1 MIKKRIIASATLL
14 LPIAVTLVILSSC
27 KDNFTDHMEAKL
39 EIVLVSGNK
48 SEPLTDACVKLNCM
62 AADSIEKSVIEAKQT
77 SDGHYETVLT
87 AGYSPAHPFI
97 EVGIEADTFRYSVP
111 DICFEKGYTY
121 RYLLTVDKNGILSP
135 GIEITVESW
144 EEVDVELEFN

>member
-27 KDNFTDHMEAKL
+27 KDNFTDQL

-62 AADSIEKSVIEAKQT
+62 AADSIEKKWMWFPK
-77 SDGHYETVLT
+77 TV
-87 AGYSPAHPFI
+87 PA
-97 EVGIEADTFRYSVP
+97 
-111 DICFEKGYTY
+111 
-121 RYLLTVDKNGILSP
+121 LN
-135 GIEITVESW
+135 
-144 EEVDVELEFN
+144 